1 MHPYVYNPCD
11 MMDVE
16 DNFIGVIILQV
27 IRTLTCHIHL
37 QLNLVAQSCLFA
49 TPWTAAHQVSLSFTI
64 SQSFLKLMSIESVML
79 SSHLILQPPFPFA
92 FSLSQHQGPFPM
104 SQFFTS
110 GGQRIGASTSASV
123 LPMNIQC
130 WFPLEINWFY
140 LLRVQVTLKS
150 LLQHHNLKA
159 SILWPSLW
167 SNSHIYTWLL
177 EKP

>member
-1 MHPYVYNPCD
+1 MCD
-11 MMDVE
+11 IPPKNTCLRVPPRPPNSVHKRPPLDLLFESHVE
-16 DNFIGVIILQV
+16 LDAFAVIQSLSR
-27 IRTLTCHIHL
+27 IR
-37 QLNLVAQSCLFA
+37 LFV

-123 LPMNIQC
+123 LPMNIQD
-130 WFPLEINWFY
+130 
-140 LLRVQVTLKS
+140 
-150 LLQHHNLKA
+150 
-159 SILWPSLW
+159 
-167 SNSHIYTWLL
+167 
-177 EKP
+177 